1 MAMRTTLTQIPP
13 PPVPEA
19 LPVLPLRGGTVVY
32 PMAVLPM
39 RIGQPRS
46 VKLVDD
52 VMKGERMVA
61 LVAERPEA
69 DIDNPAPAD
78 LFDVGTAGLIQQM
91 LRDHD
96 GTLRLLV
103 QGLERIKVGEFRQTE
118 PYMVARVQEYP
129 EQAEDGLETEAMSRA
144 VVELFAQLSTVV
156 TDIAPEVVPA
166 ARTLTDSMQLVYL
179 VASAAPLTTEV
190 RQELLELDPVDAKLR
205 RLIESLQ
212 HELAVRELGQ
222 KITDETRERMSKA
235 QREYYLREQL
245 RAIQR
250 ELGEEAGTDDVSD
263 LRSRLLDAPM
273 PEEARHEAER
283 ELARLNS
290 IPSAS
295 PEHGIIRTYLECLA
309 DLPWRKFSG
318 SEIDVTKA
326 RLVLDEDHYD
336 LDKVKDRIVEH
347 LAVQKLRAE
356 RGAANPADEAGRD
369 PAREPILCF
378 IGPPGVGKTSLGQ
391 SIARALGRKFARIS
405 LGGVHDEAEIRGHRR
420 TYIGAMPGRIV
431 QAIRRAGTADPV
443 FMLDEIDKVGSDW
456 RGDPASALL
465 EVLDPAQNS
474 TFVDS
479 YLGVPFDLSHVLFIA
494 TANTLDTIP
503 GPLLDRMEVLQ
514 LSGYT
519 DQEKVAIAQAYLVPK
534 QLARA
539 RARHRRAALRRRGHP
554 LDRARLHARGRR
566 PQPRPRNSDRQP
578 QGGAGDC

>member
-1 MAMRTTLTQIPP
+1 
-13 PPVPEA
+13 
-19 LPVLPLRGGTVVY
+19 
-32 PMAVLPM
+32 
-39 RIGQPRS
+39 
-46 VKLVDD
+46 
-52 VMKGERMVA
+52 
-61 LVAERPEA
+61 
-69 DIDNPAPAD
+69 
-78 LFDVGTAGLIQQM
+78 M

-129 EQAEDGLETEAMSRA
+129 EQDETGLETEAMSRA
-144 VVELFAQLSTVV
+144 VVELFAQLSIVV

-179 VASAAPLTTEV
+179 IASAAPLTTEV

-235 QREYYLREQL
+235 QREYYLRKQL

-250 ELGEEAGTDDVSD
+250 ELGEEPGSDDVATCAAPP
-263 LRSRLLDAPM
+263 RRRL

-290 IPSAS
+290 IPIAS

-309 DLPWRKFSG
+309 DLPWGKFSG
-318 SEIDVTKA
+318 GEIDVPKA

-356 RGAANPADEAGRD
+356 RGAANPADESGRD

-378 IGPPGVGKTSLGQ
+378 VGPPGVGKTCLGQ

-420 TYIGAMPGRIV
+420 TYIGAMPGRIL

-443 FMLDEIDKVGSDW
+443 FMLDEIDKLGSDW

-474 TFVDS
+474 
-479 YLGVPFDLSHVLFIA
+479 HI
-494 TANTLDTIP
+494 
-503 GPLLDRMEVLQ
+503 RRQ
-514 LSGYT
+514 LSGRA
-519 DQEKVAIAQAYLVPK
+519 VRP
-534 QLARA
+534 LARPLHRHREHPGHHPGAAAGPHGGAAAFRLHRPGEGRDRPGLPGAEAASGA
-539 RARHRRAALRRRGHP
+539 RARHRRAALRRRRHP
-554 LDRARLHARGRR
+554 PDRARLHARGRR
-566 PQPRPRNSDRQP
+566 PQPGPRDRDRQP
-578 QGGAGDC
+578 QGGAGDCRGAQGPGHRERGQRRGVPRQAALHRRGRGADAASPASRPAWPGRRPAATSCSSRRP